1 MLTCKQSPT
10 TRIRYGSN
18 RGEAELREALAF
30 LFLVKG
36 REWSKH
42 MPSVD
47 EFFYFCRRLNAE
59 IVGGELARPKATEA
73 SRATHRDGP
82 LGDGERKSVVG
93 GFVDFLIPWL
103 RSRDRLDKLF
113 QILTIV
119 QHALVLHAY
128 VKQSTIRCEEAFW
141 TAEALHAAAV
151 HAVITEY
158 EFDLPL
164 GWFFRNILTLFG
176 TTITET
182 VMKYDKHILETMCA
196 PGVHTIT
203 LHCAVSALT
212 EMEAVAEKIG
222 GELCGVYFRP
232 VLRVLKKIPGGA
244 GLLGIAPAA
253 AASEVSVA

>member
-1 MLTCKQSPT
+1 MPTLNCKQSPT
-10 TRIRYGSN
+10 TRTRYGSN

-42 MPSVD
+42 LPSVD
-47 EFFYFCRRLNAE
+47 EFFCFCRRLNAE
-59 IVGGELARPKATEA
+59 IVDGEE
-73 SRATHRDGP
+73 
-82 LGDGERKSVVG
+82 ERKSLVG

-128 VKQSTIRCEEAFW
+128 VKQSTTLSEEAFW
-141 TAEALHAAAV
+141 TAETLHAAAV
-151 HAVITEY
+151 RGVITEY

-164 GWFFRNILTLFG
+164 GWFFRNILTMFG
-176 TTITET
+176 NSITET
-182 VMKYDKHILETMCA
+182 VMKYDKYVLETMGV
-196 PGVHTIT
+196 PGLHTIT
-203 LHCAVSALT
+203 LNCAVNALS

-222 GELCGVYFRP
+222 GELRGIYFRP

-244 GLLGIAPAA
+244 ELLGVAPI
-253 AASEVSVA
+253 ENNVVSVV